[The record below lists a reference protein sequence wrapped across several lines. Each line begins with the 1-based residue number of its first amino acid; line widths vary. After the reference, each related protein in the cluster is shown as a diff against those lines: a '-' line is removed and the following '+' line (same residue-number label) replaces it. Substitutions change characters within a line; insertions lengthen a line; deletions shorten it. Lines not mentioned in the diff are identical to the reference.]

1 MEQVDSPSGCMA
13 VYALARERKGK
24 GPAGERRGETGHA
37 TTHGREKI
45 ERRGEK
51 AAGRKDVRRPIRE
64 AGRQEELTHAAC
76 TPK

>member
-1 MEQVDSPSGCMA
+1 LEQVDRPSGCMA
-13 VYALARERKGK
+13 VYALARDRKGK

-37 TTHGREKI
+37 TTHGREKR

-51 AAGRKDVRRPIRE
+51 AAGGKRRTQSNQGSWAP
-64 AGRQEELTHAAC
+64 EEMTHAAC